1 VPQEIGARTTWFKE
15 RGLNAPAVEEAVEPE
30 DETPPSN
37 ADAFVAAVSDTAREA
52 LVASRELPKD
62 NVSGAATSD
71 VGKKHR
77 ADVTEGLKNV
87 RDRVEALLGCAG
99 ARLGLFGDVEKGESA
114 PPGLDEVVVVAGAR
128 APGARPEDVLAVPK
142 RQRPSYAQVVLGNGT
157 TDLEMKF
164 EDGNAAF
171 DAPVTPAE
179 NVDNQEKLLAFINN
193 DVSGQLPLDYE
204 KKLVADNGT
213 ELTPRMKTLAI
224 KGSLSRLL
232 EVAEGKL
239 DVNEKNPTDTMA
251 RAKDEIRVQ
260 IRSCTEET
268 KGLPLPLCVL
278 ATPGS
283 REYSDGSSKTVF
295 ESPSLTSWP
304 DNPNEP
310 STAPTPSWPIN
321 GAVDNLAAK
330 ADQRSALCT
339 AVTFRGERGQAA
351 NRNAGTLLGGQGSS
365 GGRGNKLPNSTNAER
380 RWAVKGLKSDTN
392 AHQAI
397 VASVH
402 EHFVHGVSGPSALQ
416 MNEWTERKARRGTAM
431 QYEIFMG
438 KLRVLPPSSA
448 LIASIRIFGDNGVIA
463 RGVPAGADEKRLWD
477 QFLGDDAKKNIT
489 AAYLF
494 LHALRFADYE
504 NILKDQSRRV
514 LPILTD
520 HSMREF
526 YAHVFFGLATLME
539 DANRTRPVGLPKL
552 FSVQTIERT
561 KGTVR
566 ILNAATSEWEVPGAE
581 SSVKMIYRVLTM
593 LSPFHPSQRGALTR
607 VVGKEVT
614 HGITVRQS
622 LERTLASPRI
632 TGGYVADL
640 KEYRKASVTACGS
653 LVHSAE
659 HVLRLPVGAGK
670 KRILEEKK
678 SLRDRSD
685 DGETTLSKILKTK
698 AVNVDDESF
707 VHFMFLRL
715 SQEETAESLTRLGFA
730 VQLDMLKSQLDD
742 DRKKL
747 LHFPE
752 KEDTDADAHQI
763 VYVFSVRSRLAAD
776 PLDQPVAIFE
786 EDPNSDFRLPDLST
800 MKTATVGDA
809 MKVAL
814 EAMGE
819 NRGGRLVTM
828 SAMYSDRI
836 TLEEFMH
843 VMDGAPR
850 GVRVVGFDALDMRPL
865 LSSDFFP
872 EIALGNTGW
881 KRRMIHVEKGY
892 AGHAFVVHR
901 LAAALAVPCDLDVL
915 RRAGMEAAN
924 QARTVPDGEKT
935 EKNLKAVA
943 DRTAKPLVVF
953 MKDVV
958 PCWFGAA
965 QTTLVAPTLGVYGRE
980 NNTLKVT
987 PEKSTALL
995 RHSGVEQL
1003 WRSQHILLG
1012 LMGDDVLSMP
1022 KVYLRPF
1029 PATRALSGFTDS
1041 SDAVVVDSW
1050 VSNVLWA
1057 DGVPTPRPPAPGR
1070 VGKFKDIM
1078 SANFF
1083 ASMSRVANPGIL
1095 EHARDTDLDFYLC
1108 LADVAIAVRM
1118 GELDDAWVRPDVE
1131 TSGDDDDDVD
1141 ADADDE
1147 DDYFDAD
1154 DADDGWAPSDDDDDA
1169 LSSDD
1174 DTADADVRSH
1184 PFARRLNVK
1193 NDYVHAVIRALRD
1206 GGHLPHR
1213 YLLGYI
1219 SALGT
1224 AGAAIDSA
1232 TAAAA

>member
-1 VPQEIGARTTWFKE
+1 VPQEIGARTTWLKE

-37 ADAFVAAVSDTAREA
+37 ADAFVKAVSNTAKDA
-52 LVASRELPKD
+52 LTATRELPKD

-71 VGKKHR
+71 DGKKHR
-77 ADVTEGLKNV
+77 ADVTKGLKNV
-87 RDRVEALLGCAG
+87 LGPVKVLLGCAG
-99 ARLGLFGDVEKGESA
+99 ARLGLFGDVEKGEPA
-114 PPGLDEVVVVAGAR
+114 QPGLDDVFVVAAPHAR
-128 APGARPEDVLAVPK
+128 GDRPVPVPPRRSHARVEI
-142 RQRPSYAQVVLGNGT
+142 
-157 TDLEMKF
+157 KF
-164 EDGNAAF
+164 EDGTAAF

-179 NVDNQEKLLAFINN
+179 NDDNQKRLIDFINK

-204 KKLVADNGT
+204 KKLVADNDNK
-213 ELTPRMKTLAI
+213 LPPRMKTLAI
-224 KGSLSRLL
+224 KGALSRLL
-232 EVAEGKL
+232 DVAEGKL
-239 DVNEKNPTDTMA
+239 AVGEKNRADAMA
-251 RAKDEIRVQ
+251 RAEDEIRVQ
-260 IRSCTEET
+260 IRSCTEEQR
-268 KGLPLPLCVL
+268 GLPLSLCVL

-283 REYSDGSSKTVF
+283 TAHSDGSSMVF

-304 DNPNEP
+304 M
-310 STAPTPSWPIN
+310 N
-321 GAVDNLAAK
+321 GAVDNLASHK
-330 ADQRSALCT
+330 TMRSALCSP
-339 AVTFRGERGQAA
+339 VTFRNAQGKAA
-351 NRNAGTLLGGQGSS
+351 NRNAGTLLGGRGAS
-365 GGRGNKLPNSTNAER
+365 GPGNPSPNSTNAER
-380 RWAVKGLKSDTN
+380 RWAVKDIEKVN
-392 AHQAI
+392 PHQAI

-402 EHFVHGVSGPSALQ
+402 EHFVHGDSGPSALQ
-416 MNEWTERKARRGTAM
+416 MNEWRKRPQTPI
-431 QYEIFMG
+431 QYEISIG
-438 KLRVLPPSSA
+438 KLRGLPPSSA

-463 RGVPAGADEKRLWD
+463 RGVPEDADEKRLWD
-477 QFLGDDAKKNIT
+477 QFLGDDEKKDIT

-504 NILKDQSRRV
+504 NILADQSRRV

-520 HSMREF
+520 HSMKEF
-526 YAHVFFGLATLME
+526 YAHVFFGLATLMK
-539 DANRTRPVGLPKL
+539 DANRTRPVGSPE
-552 FSVQTIERT
+552 FFVVETIERT

-566 ILNAATSEWEVPGAE
+566 TVRILNATTREWEVPGAE

-593 LSPFHPSQRGALTR
+593 LSPYDASQRGALTR

-614 HGITVRQS
+614 HGITVRRS

-640 KEYRKASVTACGS
+640 KEYRKAGVTACGS
-653 LVHSAE
+653 LVLSAE
-659 HVLRLPVGAGK
+659 HVLRLPVGGN
-670 KRILEEKK
+670 RILGEKK
-678 SLRDRSD
+678 SLRDRSN
-685 DGETTLSKILKTK
+685 DGETTLSKILNTQ

-752 KEDTDADAHQI
+752 KDDTDADAHQI

-828 SAMYSDRI
+828 SAMYSDRV

-1012 LMGDDVLSMP
+1012 LMGDDVLSMR

-1041 SDAVVVDSW
+1041 SDGVVVDSW
-1050 VSNVLWA
+1050 VSDVLWA
-1057 DGVPTPRPPAPGR
+1057 DGVPTPRPPAPGV
-1070 VGKFKDIM
+1070 VGKVKDIM

-1083 ASMSRVANPGIL
+1083 ASTSRAANPGIL
-1095 EHARDTDLDFYLC
+1095 EHARDTNRFYLC

-1118 GELDDAWVRPDVE
+1118 GELDDAWVRPDVARV
-1131 TSGDDDDDVD
+1131 S
-1141 ADADDE
+1141 
-1147 DDYFDAD
+1147 
-1154 DADDGWAPSDDDDDA
+1154 
-1169 LSSDD
+1169 
-1174 DTADADVRSH
+1174 SH